1 MATEISVPD
10 IGDFESV
17 EIIEILV
24 KPGDT
29 IKKNDPVVTLESD
42 KSSVEVPSPFAGK
55 ISALKV
61 KIGDKV
67 STGSV
72 LALIEDEKAKVE
84 QQSSEQEK
92 EKTKPLVLKEDDVLP
107 ETEKIIKEAESTIPQ
122 TSLESST
129 VQPIQID
136 EITKVDELKVDKE
149 ETAED
154 KLVIVQDKLL
164 RTMAEMENQRRRF
177 EKEKQEAFEFG
188 GFNFAG
194 ESLSLLDNIDRAIMS
209 FRNDEN
215 LKNNKDLNKIIDGIE
230 VVKKDLVSIFK
241 KNGIE
246 SIECINKKF
255 DPNFHQA
262 MLEVED
268 NTKEPGTVVQEIQK
282 GYMMKDRLLRPS
294 LVSVTKK
301 REEKLEKTTN
311 DDKKTDK
318 KSEKK
323 WLFCL

>member
-1 MATEISVPD
+1 MTKADKETETLS
-10 IGDFESV
+10 ETKE
-17 EIIEILV
+17 EIQ
-24 KPGDT
+24 
-29 IKKNDPVVTLESD
+29 NNN
-42 KSSVEVPSPFAGK
+42 
-55 ISALKV
+55 
-61 KIGDKV
+61 
-67 STGSV
+67 
-72 LALIEDEKAKVE
+72 KVE
-84 QQSSEQEK
+84 K
-92 EKTKPLVLKEDDVLP
+92 K
-107 ETEKIIKEAESTIPQ
+107 
-122 TSLESST
+122 
-129 VQPIQID
+129 
-136 EITKVDELKVDKE
+136 KE

-301 REEKLEKTTN
+301 REEKLEKTTK

-323 WLFCL
+323 